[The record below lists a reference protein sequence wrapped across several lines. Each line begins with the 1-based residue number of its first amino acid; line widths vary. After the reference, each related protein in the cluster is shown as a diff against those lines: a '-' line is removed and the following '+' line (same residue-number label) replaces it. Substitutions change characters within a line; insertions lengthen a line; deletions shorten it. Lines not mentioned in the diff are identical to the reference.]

1 MMARVVRTH
10 VAEDDRKPES
20 AHCGPGAVF
29 PVLAPIG
36 RLWNRS
42 LLCAM
47 NWSLTPPI
55 CWMLWRIHCWESDP
69 DNGGSACESG
79 SPLFNSRLQRSFFRP
94 SLQTKLIYIVFF
106 EKGKKIRGNSHEF
119 IMKTAPERGG
129 TQYTSSYTVFGIFF
143 FAFKSR
149 FSKSEKNAGKT
160 RENDKKHRCRRFFAE
175 TLRFSDGI
183 YFDP

>member
-55 CWMLWRIHCWESDP
+55 CWTLWRIHCWESDP

-94 SLQTKLIYIVFF
+94 SLLTKFIYIVFF
-106 EKGKKIRGNSHEF
+106 EKGKKIRGTSHEF
-119 IMKTAPERGG
+119 IIKTAPERGG
-129 TQYTSSYTVFGIFF
+129 AQYTPPFFWSFQLYFLKQLFYTEHHFAHIFTAIKNVMRLFGFC
-143 FAFKSR
+143 
-149 FSKSEKNAGKT
+149 NG
-160 RENDKKHRCRRFFAE
+160 
-175 TLRFSDGI
+175 
-183 YFDP
+183 